1 MPLTSFQFWMAAGGC
16 GPRAQHYIQD
26 CRDHQFVR
34 SQLWPFPF
42 RSLVILQAS
51 ATHSGAL
58 AQEALTIFFLSS
70 VKSFRSVLVISYL
83 SSFFYVQ
90 VAALSLE

>member
-16 GPRAQHYIQD
+16 GPRA
-26 CRDHQFVR
+26 HQFVR

-58 AQEALTIFFLSS
+58 AQEALTIFFFIECEIFSLGACY
-70 VKSFRSVLVISYL
+70 FLPFLFFLRSGRIVS
-83 SSFFYVQ
+83 
-90 VAALSLE
+90 